1 MNGITDFMTQHHREC
16 DDLFAAAE
24 ESVANGKWEKASS
37 DFNLYLKEMARH
49 FAMEEDVLFPAFDQ
63 KTGMEMGPT
72 FVMRS
77 EHEQMNKVIEDMAQA
92 VAAKDAD
99 AYLGSA
105 ETLMILTQQH
115 NMKEEQMLYRMM
127 DQRLS
132 GEAGALLDRVHA
144 IA

>member
-16 DDLFAAAE
+16 DDLFASAE
-24 ESVANGKWEKASS
+24 ESVAHGKWDKASS
-37 DFNLYLKEMARH
+37 DFNLFFKEMVRH

-63 KTGMEMGPT
+63 KTGMQGGPT

-77 EHEQMNKVIEDMAQA
+77 EHKQMSQVIDDMAKA
-92 VAAKDAD
+92 IEAKDAD
-99 AYLGSA
+99 DYLGLA

-127 DQRLS
+127 DQELAA
-132 GEAGALLDRVHA
+132 EAKVLLERVHA
-144 IA
+144 TA

>member
-16 DDLFAAAE
+16 DELFAATE
-24 ESVANGKWEKASS
+24 ESVANGNWDKAYGE
-37 DFNLYLKEMARH
+37 FNLFLKEMGRH
-49 FAMEEDVLFPAFDQ
+49 FAMEEDVLFPAFDL

-77 EHEQMNKVIEDMAQA
+77 EHKQMLQVIDGMAKA

-99 AYLGSA
+99 GYLGLA

-127 DQRLS
+127 DQELAADAKS
-132 GEAGALLDRVHA
+132 LLERVHA
-144 IA
+144 TA